1 MTVDIAGLLQ
11 RNEHS
16 GEDGQC
22 SECREFSG
30 HSERGCDYADAMRE
44 YGLEP
49 QAKAAPS
56 KSALAMDAMFSRD
69 ALILVTEGAEWQ
81 QNRIEVLT

>member
-1 MTVDIAGLLQ
+1 MTVDVAALLQ
-11 RNEHS
+11 RNEHA

-22 SECREFSG
+22 SECGEFSG

-49 QAKAAPS
+49 HQKSPPTVFSEAAH
-56 KSALAMDAMFSRD
+56 AMFAKQ
-69 ALILVTEGAEWQ
+69 ALLIIEGNSWS
-81 QNRIEVLT
+81 QNRIERIS